1 MGLGMP
7 ELIVIF
13 VIALIVF
20 GPKKLPELG
29 KSLGK
34 GLAEFKRASNELQRT
49 LEEEV
54 RLDDEKQRQSPPA
67 PPQIGASPEM
77 IRSDAKDA
85 IDAASPPS
93 WKEDAVSPPTIHEP
107 HVDGYVE
114 DHTEHQ
120 NPPVQPVAR
129 GEHGS

>member
-1 MGLGMP
+1 MGLGAP

-34 GLAEFKRASNELQRT
+34 GLAEFKRASNELQKT

-54 RLDDEKQRQSPPA
+54 RLDDQKQRTSPPA
-67 PPQIGASPEM
+67 PPQIGASPEA
-77 IRSDAKDA
+77 IHSSAKEA

-93 WKEDAVSPPTIHEP
+93 SQADAVSTIHHE
-107 HVDGYVE
+107 E
-114 DHTEHQ
+114 
-120 NPPVQPVAR
+120 PVAR